1 MPWCHQCG
9 RLVEED
15 DEAAGEPPD
24 PAVGVPEVLPPGA
37 DAPDADAPDTAARD
51 RCPACGTVLEVDD
64 DAGGEEAHVKAPW
77 HFKVLVV
84 GTVVY
89 LGYRLYQGIGWLIHH
104 A

>member
-1 MPWCHQCG
+1 MAWCHQCG
-9 RLVEED
+9 RQLED
-15 DEAAGEPPD
+15 DERRARAGRPRARQRGAAPTQAEVGE
-24 PAVGVPEVLPPGA
+24 A
-37 DAPDADAPDTAARD
+37 TAQD
-51 RCPACGTVLEVDD
+51 RCPACGMALEVEDGTD
-64 DAGGEEAHVKAPW
+64 GDQAAVKAPW

>member
-15 DEAAGEPPD
+15 ELAGGPPD
-24 PAVGVPEVLPPGA
+24 PAVGVRDVMPT
-37 DAPDADAPDTAARD
+37 DADVPDTAARD
-51 RCPACGTVLEVDD
+51 RCPTCGTVLEVED
-64 DAGGEEAHVKAPW
+64 DAREEEAHVKAPW

>member
-1 MPWCHQCG
+1 MASCSECG
-9 RLVEED
+9 RQIGDDELVEGLPGTD
-15 DEAAGEPPD
+15 APGGEPPD
-24 PAVGVPEVLPPGA
+24 AASPGTG
-37 DAPDADAPDTAARD
+37 PQD
-51 RCPACGTVLEVDD
+51 RCPACGTVVAPAGEAAEEEEV
-64 DAGGEEAHVKAPW
+64 HVKAPW

>member
-15 DEAAGEPPD
+15 DEVAGEPAD
-24 PAVGVPEVLPPGA
+24 PAAEPEVRPRRE
-37 DAPDADAPDTAARD
+37 APDAMRGRPLPEIGARPAGRRWRLTTAQA
-51 RCPACGTVLEVDD
+51 AT
-64 DAGGEEAHVKAPW
+64 EAHVKAPW

>member
-1 MPWCHQCG
+1 MPWCRHCN
-9 RLVEED
+9 RLVEDEELTAPEAGTDAAKD
-15 DEAAGEPPD
+15 D
-24 PAVGVPEVLPPGA
+24 
-37 DAPDADAPDTAARD
+37 ARD
-51 RCPACGTVLEVDD
+51 LCPTCGAELDLDD
-64 DAGGEEAHVKAPW
+64 GQEAKEAPVKAPW

>member
-1 MPWCHQCG
+1 MPWCQQCG
-9 RLVEED
+9 QPVED
-15 DEAAGEPPD
+15 DELVAG
-24 PAVGVPEVLPPGA
+24 PPGA
-37 DAPDADAPDTAARD
+37 VAASPGSEGTDADSSDSDVRD
-51 RCPACGTVLEVDD
+51 RCPRCGTVLEL
-64 DAGGEEAHVKAPW
+64 EEATDDEDTHPRAPW

>member
-15 DEAAGEPPD
+15 ELAGGPPG
-24 PAVGVPEVLPPGA
+24 PAVGQS
-37 DAPDADAPDTAARD
+37 DARPTDADVPDCTAGD
-51 RCPACGTVLEVDD
+51 RCPTCGTELEVEES
-64 DAGGEEAHVKAPW
+64 AGEQDAHVKAPW

>member
-1 MPWCHQCG
+1 MPRCHECG
-9 RLVEED
+9 RILDEDGAESSPAVASAGDAAEER
-15 DEAAGEPPD
+15 PD
-24 PAVGVPEVLPPGA
+24 PTAPQEPE
-37 DAPDADAPDTAARD
+37 
-51 RCPACGTVLEVDD
+51 RCPACGSHVEPDRD
-64 DAGGEEAHVKAPW
+64 GEEEEPPVKSPW

>member
-15 DEAAGEPPD
+15 ELPGGPPD
-24 PAVGVPEVLPPGA
+24 PAVGVPDVLPTDA
-37 DAPDADAPDTAARD
+37 DATDADAPDTAARD
-51 RCPACGTVLEVDD
+51 RCPACGTVLEGED
-64 DAGGEEAHVKAPW
+64 DAGGGEAHVKAPW

>member
-1 MPWCHQCG
+1 
-9 RLVEED
+9 
-15 DEAAGEPPD
+15 
-24 PAVGVPEVLPPGA
+24 
-37 DAPDADAPDTAARD
+37 
-51 RCPACGTVLEVDD
+51 VLEGED
-64 DAGGEEAHVKAPW
+64 DAGGGEAHVKAPW